1 MIKILVKMVN
11 WVGDTLL
18 TTPTLRALRRG
29 CRGAEISVVA
39 RPWVSGVLENNPD
52 IDRLIVADEKESPLA
67 YWRLVSKLRAEKFDL
82 GISLPNSFSAAFL
95 LWSSRVTKRVGY
107 ALDGR
112 SFLLTHP
119 VKVKPEI
126 LKMHQVEYYLNLLNG
141 LCDVKGAERKLVLE
155 VSDED
160 RRGVDELLEERGLSR
175 NRLLVGM
182 APGAT
187 YGSAKRWHA
196 DRFAKVA
203 DYLADTYQAEIFA
216 MGSAKES
223 AIAAEVQ
230 KNSRV
235 ELRDLTGKIGLR
247 AMAALMERLALFV
260 CNDSGAMHV
269 AAALDVP
276 LVAIFGST
284 DWVTTAPCSKEATIV
299 RKEIECA
306 PCLERECP
314 LKHHN
319 CMEWVSVADVLEAV
333 DQQLERQRT
342 VR

>member
-11 WVGDTLL
+11 WVGDTIL
-18 TTPTLRALRRG
+18 TTPTLRALRKG
-29 CRGAEISVVA
+29 FPGAEICVAA
-39 RPWVSGVLENNPD
+39 RPWVAGVLENNPD
-52 IDRLIVADEKESPLA
+52 IDRLIVADEKQSALA
-67 YWRLVSKLRAEKFDL
+67 YWRLVSKLRGEKFDL

-95 LWSSRVTKRVGY
+95 LWAAGVTKRVGY
-107 ALDGR
+107 ARDGR

-119 VKVKPEI
+119 VKVEPEI
-126 LKMHQVEYYLNLLNG
+126 LKVHQVEYYLNLLGG
-141 LCDVKGAERKLVLE
+141 LCDVKGAERELVLQ

-160 RRGVDELLEERGLSR
+160 RREVDELLEERGLSR

-187 YGSAKRWHA
+187 YGSAKRWYP

-203 DYLADTYQAEIFA
+203 DYLADTYQAEIIVV
-216 MGSAKES
+216 GSAKES
-223 AIAAEVQ
+223 EIAGEVQ
-230 KNSRV
+230 RNSRV
-235 ELRDLTGKIGLR
+235 ELRDLTGRIGLR
-247 AMAALMERLALFV
+247 QMAAFMERLALFV
-260 CNDSGAMHV
+260 CNDSGAMHI

-284 DWVTTAPCSKEATIV
+284 DWVTTAPRSKEAVIV

-306 PCLERECP
+306 PCLQRECP
-314 LKHHN
+314 LKHHH
-319 CMEWVSVADVLEAV
+319 CMDWVSVADVLEAA
-333 DQQLERQRT
+333 DQQLERQRA